1 MKTED
6 LVFAHLV
13 RAAGEEDDNDKDEIA
28 SGDDLVE
35 DADITPTAHSRPTT
49 THNIVD
55 DSDGND
61 DGDDGRVTAEQS
73 GRVDTLRT
81 AEINIERD
89 RRDTLTSPISALLAE
104 SMTDVS
110 DGRSPRDPAAPQPEG
125 RDLTRRLGDSDR
137 QRTGRDASAGYA
149 VEVSN
154 DPNAQHRVRA
164 ARLLDQARA
173 LMESGALL
181 GAVVAAEQALDEVER
196 AVPPGIAE
204 VIEPAR
210 PLLAKVFA
218 TYVGPLEEV
227 PVLGR
232 RIESLS
238 PHLLDERRRG
248 IIALVDGKRSLGQ
261 ILDAAHLVG
270 TDGLRVLATLMRE
283 NILRVV

>member
-1 MKTED
+1 M
-6 LVFAHLV
+6 
-13 RAAGEEDDNDKDEIA
+13 
-28 SGDDLVE
+28 VE
-35 DADITPTAHSRPTT
+35 DADITPTAHNRPTT
-49 THNIVD
+49 THDVVTED
-55 DSDGND
+55 GSDE
-61 DGDDGRVTAEQS
+61 DGGDRDGRDRDGRVAADHS

-110 DGRSPRDPAAPQPEG
+110 DGRTPRDPAAPQPEG

-137 QRTGRDASAGYA
+137 QRTGRDVSPGHA
-149 VEVSN
+149 VEVAN

-196 AVPPGIAE
+196 AVAPGIAE

-232 RIESLS
+232 RIESLPS
-238 PHLLDERRRG
+238 HLLDERRR
-248 IIALVDGKRSLGQ
+248 AVLSLVDGKRNLAQ
-261 ILDAAHLVG
+261 ILDAARLSG
-270 TDGLRVLATLMRE
+270 TEGLRVLATLMRE
-283 NILRVV
+283 NIVRVV